1 MKRNKTTAFDYIKIR
16 SEQLREDRDKTTD
29 PMDKQWYNRV
39 IEELNWVAMY
49 IAEPEAK
56 LPETKKTYYTEREWA
71 RTVGF
76 GKVPEK
82 YKKPENNS

>member
-1 MKRNKTTAFDYIKIR
+1 
-16 SEQLREDRDKTTD
+16 
-29 PMDKQWYNRV
+29 
-39 IEELNWVAMY
+39 MY

-56 LPETKKTYYTEREWA
+56 LPETEKTYYTEREWA